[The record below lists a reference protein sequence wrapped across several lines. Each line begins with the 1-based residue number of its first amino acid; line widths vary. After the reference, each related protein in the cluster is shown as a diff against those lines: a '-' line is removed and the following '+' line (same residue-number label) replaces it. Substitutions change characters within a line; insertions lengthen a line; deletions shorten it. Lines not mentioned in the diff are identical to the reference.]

1 MGIPVLASE
10 TILKRSNGLSLDDLG
25 GKIVPNLW
33 NPPYYNYIYTHTCFY
48 NHIKWVSLNHPFP

>member
-33 NPPYYNYIYTHTCFY
+33 NPPYYNYIYTHT
-48 NHIKWVSLNHPFP
+48 HVSIIILNGYP